1 MMSQLELFPESGIQ
15 DKERLYVIGNG
26 FDIHHCIDSKY
37 WDFRKWVLK
46 NRKYSSLEGLMD
58 TFFSNDRNF
67 WGDVENALGEYDEE
81 GVTDFC
87 EPENPEDFKYE
98 HPGQWQDG
106 IEDSIPWV
114 FGQTMDK
121 FREAFEAWVKSI
133 DIRDLEADLLLPRNS
148 KYLTFNYTETLEEAY
163 RIPRANVLHIHG
175 SRLVPGD
182 EFVIGHN
189 NVRDEKTPLRNED
202 VLLPYQNAYSEVI
215 RIMNEWAKDPETII
229 KKNEKFFLSLE
240 TTRAVCVMGLSYN
253 DIDVP
258 YLKKVAS
265 SVAADCKWWL
275 YYFTKEDYERA
286 TNVARELGI
295 NDYCLTPF
303 E

>member
-1 MMSQLELFPESGIQ
+1 
-15 DKERLYVIGNG
+15 
-26 FDIHHCIDSKY
+26 
-37 WDFRKWVLK
+37 
-46 NRKYSSLEGLMD
+46 
-58 TFFSNDRNF
+58 
-67 WGDVENALGEYDEE
+67 
-81 GVTDFC
+81 
-87 EPENPEDFKYE
+87 
-98 HPGQWQDG
+98 
-106 IEDSIPWV
+106 
-114 FGQTMDK
+114 
-121 FREAFEAWVKSI
+121 
-133 DIRDLEADLLLPRNS
+133 
-148 KYLTFNYTETLEEAY
+148 
-163 RIPRANVLHIHG
+163 
-175 SRLVPGD
+175 
-182 EFVIGHN
+182 VIGHI
-189 NVRDEKTPLRNED
+189 NVRDEKVPLRNED

-265 SVAADCKWWL
+265 SVATDCKWWL
-275 YYFTKEDYERA
+275 YYFTKKDYERA